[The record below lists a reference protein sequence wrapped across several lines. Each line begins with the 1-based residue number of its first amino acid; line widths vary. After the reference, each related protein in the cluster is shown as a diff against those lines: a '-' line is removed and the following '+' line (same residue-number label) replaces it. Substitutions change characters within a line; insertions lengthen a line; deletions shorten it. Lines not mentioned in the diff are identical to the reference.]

1 MIYETLRTEAG
12 SDLLISMLEK
22 LNWFHLTSLITL
34 VLLMWK
40 WMALILRKNHVLRC
54 WGWLSVLNW
63 MGALTLSL
71 TLSLSPE
78 IALYLYKSNMW
89 PCMEYCCN
97 AWNGVPSCYLQL
109 LDKVQKRICRTVG
122 LEPLAHCQNVASWSL
137 LYRHYFNRC
146 SSELA
151 HLVSLPYSRG
161 RSSSYSDRLPDFCVT
176 IPRCYK
182 DVYVNSFFPYTA
194 RLWKFLPIECFPLT
208 FGLNGWKSRI
218 TGHLLTVGSV

>member
-1 MIYETLRTEAG
+1 MIYVTLRTEAG

-161 RSSSYSDRLPDFCVT
+161 RSTSYSDRLRDFCVT

-194 RLWKFLPIECFPLT
+194 RLWKISPYRMLSFDIWSKWL
-208 FGLNGWKSRI
+208 K
-218 TGHLLTVGSV
+218 V

>member
-1 MIYETLRTEAG
+1 MIYVTLRTEAG

-137 LYRHYFNRC
+137 LYRHYFKRC

-161 RSSSYSDRLPDFCVT
+161 RSTSYSDRLRDFCVT

-194 RLWKFLPIECFPLT
+194 RLWKISPYRMLSFDIWSKWL
-208 FGLNGWKSRI
+208 K
-218 TGHLLTVGSV
+218 V